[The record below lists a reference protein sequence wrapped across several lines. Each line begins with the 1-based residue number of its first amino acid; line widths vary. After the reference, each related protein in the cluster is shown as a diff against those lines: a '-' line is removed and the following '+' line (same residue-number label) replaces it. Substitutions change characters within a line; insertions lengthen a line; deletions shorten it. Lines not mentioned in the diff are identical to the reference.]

1 MADLKELNDT
11 LKSVSA
17 DLERVSGELK
27 TKAEA
32 ALKEAKTAGTLSQET
47 KDASTSC

>member
-32 ALKEAKTAGTLSQET
+32 ALPKPRPPAHVAESTKET
-47 KDASTSC
+47 STSC